1 MAVGSCCKKFM
12 ETNTQPLN
20 KRHAAPNLGI
30 VAIIFTLLF
39 NGSLLPVT
47 AFGGLPHFPGP
58 WVSAETIV
66 AFFRERSSAVL
77 ICAFLQF
84 GGSIALGIYT
94 ATVVSR
100 LQFLRVRAAGP
111 WIALFGGMM
120 TVINISI
127 ASMFL
132 WVMAYPGVAQDGSI
146 LRAFYYLA
154 FAFGGPGFSVPL
166 GLLIAGVCIPATFL
180 KLLPRWLIVF
190 GLVLAVI
197 GELSWFNLILP
208 QALLLIPLTRFPG
221 FISRAVRRGGVQ
233 IKADRLCD
241 H

>member
-1 MAVGSCCKKFM
+1 
-12 ETNTQPLN
+12 
-20 KRHAAPNLGI
+20 
-30 VAIIFTLLF
+30 
-39 NGSLLPVT
+39 
-47 AFGGLPHFPGP
+47 
-58 WVSAETIV
+58 
-66 AFFRERSSAVL
+66 
-77 ICAFLQF
+77 
-84 GGSIALGIYT
+84 
-94 ATVVSR
+94 VVSR

-221 FISRAVRRGGVQ
+221 FIWLIATGFLLGDHFEIQRSSGVS
-233 IKADRLCD
+233 DG
-241 H
+241 

>member
-1 MAVGSCCKKFM
+1 MGIGG
-12 ETNTQPLN
+12 NYR
-20 KRHAAPNLGI
+20 RHFSRTILGCPY
-30 VAIIFTLLF
+30 LR
-39 NGSLLPVT
+39 
-47 AFGGLPHFPGP
+47 
-58 WVSAETIV
+58 VSAIWR
-66 AFFRERSSAVL
+66 F
-77 ICAFLQF
+77 
-84 GGSIALGIYT
+84 IALGIYT

-100 LQFLRVRAAGP
+100 LQFLGVRAAGP
-111 WIALFGGMM
+111 WIALFCGMM

-197 GELSWFNLILP
+197 G
-208 QALLLIPLTRFPG
+208 
-221 FISRAVRRGGVQ
+221 
-233 IKADRLCD
+233 D
-241 H
+241 